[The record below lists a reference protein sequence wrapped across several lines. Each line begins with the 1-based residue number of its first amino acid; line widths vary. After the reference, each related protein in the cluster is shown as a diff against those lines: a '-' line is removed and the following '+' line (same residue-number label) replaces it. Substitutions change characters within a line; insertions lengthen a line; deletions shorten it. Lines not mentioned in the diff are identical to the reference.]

1 MNEILR
7 DLAGD
12 IAAIVTSNKEARE
25 RSPDVIPGWFHT
37 SGDTMKAT
45 VPGAIFKSV
54 DGNTIYTI
62 PFSAPVHM
70 TAEGMKFKVV
80 NLTTRASPQLR
91 DVEWVKANLGGALM
105 SFFPGKRPGAATATP
120 ALAARIRAANP

>member
-25 RSPDVIPGWFHT
+25 RPPDVIPGWFHT

-54 DGNTIYTI
+54 DGNTIYTR
-62 PFSAPVHM
+62 S
-70 TAEGMKFKVV
+70 
-80 NLTTRASPQLR
+80 RSR
-91 DVEWVKANLGGALM
+91 
-105 SFFPGKRPGAATATP
+105 RPCT
-120 ALAARIRAANP
+120 